1 MIGVL
6 AGAATA
12 AIFQDAAAIAW
23 FGSELAYLGIAA
35 AVGTVGCVLSWNA
48 QAGPLGLVLGAA
60 GGLISSVP
68 ISIVA
73 AFFLW
78 FYGYSFLGQDP
89 IIGSALNGI
98 GTGFWG
104 GLVDG
109 AAGWV
114 ATRFVK

>member
-1 MIGVL
+1 
-6 AGAATA
+6 
-12 AIFQDAAAIAW
+12 
-23 FGSELAYLGIAA
+23 
-35 AVGTVGCVLSWNA
+35 VGCVLSWNA